1 MLHKLNMKSK
11 QTNIDKILKDI
22 KANNRRIKQG
32 MPLKFIVA
40 GYTPK
45 RKSKA
50 LKALDTFMYLI
61 ACASISLMLVI
72 LLIQWMSI

>member
-1 MLHKLNMKSK
+1 MKSNK
-11 QTNIDKILKDI
+11 INVDKILKDI

-32 MPLKFIVA
+32 MPLKFIAA

-45 RKSKA
+45 KKSTAA
-50 LKALDTFMYLI
+50 LKALDAFMYVI

>member
-1 MLHKLNMKSK
+1 MKSNK
-11 QTNIDKILKDI
+11 INVDKILKEI

-40 GYTPK
+40 GYAPRK
-45 RKSKA
+45 KSKIT
-50 LKALDTFMYLI
+50 KKVVLDAFMYTI

>member
-1 MLHKLNMKSK
+1 MKSK

-45 RKSKA
+45 KKSTAAK
-50 LKALDTFMYLI
+50 KALDTFMYLI

>member
-1 MLHKLNMKSK
+1 MKSK

-32 MPLKFIVA
+32 MPLKFIVTN
-40 GYTPK
+40 YKPK
-45 RKSKA
+45 KKSTAA
-50 LKALDTFMYLI
+50 LKALDAFMYVI
-61 ACASISLMLVI
+61 ACGTISLMLVI